1 MSDGIN
7 RPENY
12 QLDDEQNYKLFN
24 FLQSQPKEK
33 LEDEL
38 KKLDQMSLEDNKFGG
53 GSLPANLNKTRN
65 FIRSLLNL

>member
-1 MSDGIN
+1 MSDGTN

-12 QLDDEQNYKLFN
+12 QLDDEQNSKLFN

-38 KKLDQMSLEDNKFGG
+38 KKFDQMSLEDNKFGG